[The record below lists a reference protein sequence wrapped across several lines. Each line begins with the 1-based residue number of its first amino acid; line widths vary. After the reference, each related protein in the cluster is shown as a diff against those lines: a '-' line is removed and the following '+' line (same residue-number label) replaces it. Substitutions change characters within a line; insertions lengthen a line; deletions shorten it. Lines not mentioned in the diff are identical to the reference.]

1 MVLLLRKEIPSQ
13 LNILNSYIFIHA
25 KSVSR
30 VVSKEPGGQ
39 DDLGFCILCCK
50 DKIYIHIWPYKV
62 GFSQ

>member
-1 MVLLLRKEIPSQ
+1 MVLLLCKEIPSQ
-13 LNILNSYIFIHA
+13 LNILNSYTFMHA

-30 VVSKEPGGQ
+30 VVSKEPGDQ
-39 DDLGFCILCCK
+39 DDLGFCILCYK